1 MQHTKEEI
9 LKDIYLFSNFTE
21 DELSAIAEKTEYK
34 VYEQGDAI
42 FHEGNDAK
50 AFFVVIYGTLKVLT
64 STEKG
69 DDVNVT
75 TIATGDH
82 FGELPF
88 LDPGKRSASVE
99 AMERSELLRIPYDHL
114 KTVFEKD
121 SKASLKFYQA
131 ISHFLAKRLRMLTH
145 DLTYARELRKR
156 YTI

>member
-1 MQHTKEEI
+1 
-9 LKDIYLFSNFTE
+9 
-21 DELSAIAEKTEYK
+21 
-34 VYEQGDAI
+34 
-42 FHEGNDAK
+42 
-50 AFFVVIYGTLKVLT
+50 
-64 STEKG
+64 
-69 DDVNVT
+69 VT

-114 KTVFEKD
+114 NDVFAKD
-121 SKASLKFYQA
+121 AKASLKFYQS

-156 YTI
+156 FTI